1 MRASWIKVIVAGVS
15 GGFIGNGVLGAIFS
29 SPPVRRVL
37 YDPTIQSALFIDIT
51 PKRNIPVS
59 VSGLVVLSVVHAWL
73 FAVLRPSIPGS
84 TWFRKGLFW
93 GLAIWSMYWL
103 FQEWFIYH
111 TLLGEPIVLNL
122 LELAIL
128 LTGALIEGVTIA
140 YVLGN
145 MSTERAA

>member
-1 MRASWIKVIVAGVS
+1 M
-15 GGFIGNGVLGAIFS
+15 
-29 SPPVRRVL
+29 
-37 YDPTIQSALFIDIT
+37 
-51 PKRNIPVS
+51 S
-59 VSGLVVLSVVHAWL
+59 VVGLVILSIVHSWL
-73 FAVLRPSIPGS
+73 FSVLQPSIPGK
-84 TWFRKGLFW
+84 TWIRKGLFW
-93 GLAIWSMYWL
+93 GAAIWAMYWL

-128 LTGALIEGVTIA
+128 LTGALIEGVAIA